1 MAVEFDDESLRWI
14 EAQTDRRWSSLL
26 DYWRQLT
33 GQLGRLP
40 RRAEIDP
47 VSLPGLLPNL
57 FLVDVVTEL
66 GAEPRFRF
74 RLLGGAITS
83 RESVRPGQFLD
94 EFGGML
100 DSQRILDH
108 YGDAL
113 NRKAR
118 IREASLAWDHP
129 TKAFISYH
137 VLLLPLSDDGVRI
150 DTLLG
155 LAIYEA

>member
-1 MAVEFDDESLRWI
+1 MKVEIDKETACWI
-14 EAQTDRRWSSLL
+14 EAQTDRRWSDLL

-33 GQLGRLP
+33 GKLGRLP

-47 VSLPGLLPNL
+47 VSLPSLLPNL
-57 FLVDVVTEL
+57 FLVDVVT
-66 GAEPRFRF
+66 APHAAPRYRF

-83 RESVRPGQFLD
+83 RESVRTGQFLD

-108 YGDAL
+108 YQDAVKQ
-113 NRKAR
+113 RVC

-137 VLLLPLSDDGVRI
+137 VLLLPLSDDGERV

>member
-1 MAVEFDDESLRWI
+1 MAVDFDGESLRWI
-14 EAQTDRRWSSLL
+14 EAQTDRRWSDLL

-33 GQLGRLP
+33 RKLGRLP

-57 FLVDVVTEL
+57 FLVDVVTEPH
-66 GAEPRFRF
+66 AAPRYRF

-94 EFGGML
+94 EFDGML

-108 YGDAL
+108 YRDAVKQ
-113 NRKAR
+113 RVC

-137 VLLLPLSDDGVRI
+137 VLLLPLSDDGERV